1 MPVQKENVSTAISSD
16 GGSGVSSDRLQAVA
30 RGDNIP
36 AEVHKSVFETTPVL
50 KINAFNLWYGTKQ
63 VIHNISMPIPRNQI
77 TALVGPSGCGKSTL
91 LRSVNRM
98 NDLIQNVHIAGDMQL
113 NGDSIYD
120 SRMDVIDLR
129 KRMGMVFQKPN
140 PFPMSIFENVVYAL
154 RIDGEKNRSVLEE
167 VCEISLRGAALWD
180 EVKDCLNDS
189 ALKLSGGQQ
198 QRLCIARA
206 VAAEPEVLLLD
217 EPCSALDPIAT
228 GKIEDLIAYR
238 LKKEKLIRLKKQS
251 SIDVKNQKYKIR
263 IYENLL
269 DGSEHFALI
278 KGTIKR
284 GITPRVRVISSNV
297 LQNYLI
303 NQQLPNSFNK
313 TLNYFK
319 KFNNCVLVF
328 IKDTNLK
335 SVTQTLKDYK
345 DKSFYKKGKDKLIR
359 NYGIGAQI
367 IKDLK
372 IKNMTLITKSPKKV
386 IGLDGYGIRI
396 TKQEII

>member
-1 MPVQKENVSTAISSD
+1 MPVQKENVSPAISSD
-16 GGSGVSSDRLQAVA
+16 GESGISSDRLQAVA
-30 RGDNIP
+30 RGDNVP
-36 AEVHKSVFETTPVL
+36 AELHESVFEATPVL

-63 VIHNISMPIPRNQI
+63 VIHNISMPIPRNQV

-98 NDLIQNVHIAGDMQL
+98 NDLLQNVHVTGDMQL

-228 GKIEDLIAYR
+228 GKIEDLIQELRGRYSVLMVTHNMQQASRASDYTAFIYLGR
-238 LKKEKLIRLKKQS
+238 LIEYGPTSDIFT
-251 SIDVKNQKYKIR
+251 N
-263 IYENLL
+263 
-269 DGSEHFALI
+269 
-278 KGTIKR
+278 
-284 GITPRVRVISSNV
+284 PV
-297 LQNYLI
+297 LQETESY
-303 NQQLPNSFNK
+303 
-313 TLNYFK
+313 
-319 KFNNCVLVF
+319 
-328 IKDTNLK
+328 
-335 SVTQTLKDYK
+335 VTGR
-345 DKSFYKKGKDKLIR
+345 FG
-359 NYGIGAQI
+359 
-367 IKDLK
+367 
-372 IKNMTLITKSPKKV
+372 
-386 IGLDGYGIRI
+386 
-396 TKQEII
+396 